1 MSQGQRTGR
10 LRLAGRLLLRD
21 WKSGELRVL
30 LAALVIAVAALTA
43 VAFLTERIRQA
54 VDQRVAASLAADLRL
69 QAGTPLSEDYLAQAE
84 NAGLRWAKITSMPS
98 VVFAG
103 DRSSLASVTAAT
115 EAYPLRGRL
124 KVSQNLLAEPVET
137 DAIPAPGEVWAA
149 PSLLARLG
157 VDVGAVME
165 LGRSELRISGVLSFR
180 PDEGFNFAD
189 LAPTLLINDADL
201 AATAL
206 VQPGSRVSYRQL
218 FAGPASDVEAFK
230 AQLRESKKT
239 TERLRD
245 IRSAG
250 PQIQSAADRA
260 ARFLNLASLVS
271 VLLSAVAVAMAAR
284 RYSHRH
290 RDRVAL
296 MKCLG
301 ASQVDVT
308 RTHSLQLI
316 MLALAGGVVGIAIGY
331 GGQQLLVWLL
341 RDFLGQGLPLPGFA
355 PVWLGL
361 VTAACMLGGF
371 ALPDLMQMGRT
382 PPLRVLRQDID
393 APPLRYGLGLL
404 AALLAILLL
413 LYWIVRDTLLV
424 TAVSIGTAL
433 TFAILA
439 LAGWLLVRSL
449 QGLRGA
455 GGASWRYG
463 LANLARRGRESV
475 VQVVAFGLGIM
486 VLLLLTLVREDLM
499 SSWQASLPDNA
510 PNRFMI
516 NIQPQEVAPIRE
528 FLLAK
533 GINPERF
540 TPMIRARMTAING
553 ADVNQMEFADPRGA
567 RWARRESNLSF
578 AAEPQ
583 SENTLL
589 EGRWWSADS
598 EAMEV
603 SVEQDFASEMGLNL
617 GDELSFDIAGESLSV
632 TVTSF
637 RSVAWD
643 SFRPNFFMMM
653 SPAAL
658 RDRPATYIN
667 SIYLP
672 PGSERVSLD
681 LMREYPSVTV
691 IDLDAIL
698 GQVRDVMDKAAL
710 AVQAVFFFT
719 LLAGLAVLWAAVNA
733 TRDERAFESAM
744 LRSPGA
750 TRRRVLI
757 SVAMEFLA
765 IGALAG
771 LLATLGATLAGYLLA
786 TEVYG
791 LEYRFNLAVTLLGP
805 LAGALFVGAAGLLAT
820 RQVIGTP
827 PVQVLRSA

>member
-69 QAGTPLSEDYLAQAE
+69 QAGTPLSKDYLAQAE
-84 NAGLRWAKITSMPS
+84 NAGLRWAKITNMPS

-218 FAGPASDVEAFK
+218 FAGPASAVEAFK
-230 AQLRESKKT
+230 AQLRESKKP

-744 LRSPGA
+744 LRSLGA